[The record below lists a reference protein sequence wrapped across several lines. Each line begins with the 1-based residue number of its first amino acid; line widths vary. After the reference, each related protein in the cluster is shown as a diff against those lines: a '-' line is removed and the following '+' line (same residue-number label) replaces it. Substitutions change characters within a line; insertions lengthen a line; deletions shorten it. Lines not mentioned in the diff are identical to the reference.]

1 MGKHVYVEKPLT
13 HSFQEAELLM
23 KAEKKFGV
31 VTQMGNQGH
40 TGTSSNQFREWVKKG
55 VIKNVTEVDAWKGP
69 SCFFMQKD
77 KRINNWP
84 KKEPKPVGMDWDLWL
99 GPAEHHPFSRM
110 YHTFEWRGFHPYG
123 SGMLGDWGCHIID
136 MIHHYL
142 DLGLPTEIN
151 AFLKR
156 ELKYIPVVDF
166 MPVATNALSRFVDGG
181 TSGACG
187 NGTRCVA
194 DLLSK
199 ENNKS
204 LIILTTQSGDLKS
217 EILGDRLVSTEIGK
231 GKTEWNEI
239 PLSKKLDT
247 NNLNIKISDLD
258 NNNYTGGA
266 AVNVGNPHVIFFVDN
281 NENFEIQKIGP
292 VIEHHSLFPEK
303 CNVTLATIVNKE
315 LIKVKVWERGA
326 GLTKACGTAA
336 CATAFAAMKNGLSSN
351 KVDIEFSTGKLSI
364 FIDENNSIHMKG
376 PVSDITNIEINI

>member
-1 MGKHVYVEKPLT
+1 MDI
-13 HSFQEAELLM
+13 
-23 KAEKKFGV
+23 KAFKMDGL
-31 VTQMGNQGH
+31 GND
-40 TGTSSNQFREWVKKG
+40 FV
-55 VIKNVTEVDAWKGP
+55 
-69 SCFFMQKD
+69 
-77 KRINNWP
+77 
-84 KKEPKPVGMDWDLWL
+84 
-99 GPAEHHPFSRM
+99 
-110 YHTFEWRGFHPYG
+110 
-123 SGMLGDWGCHIID
+123 IID
-136 MIHHYL
+136 NRHKTT
-142 DLGLPTEIN
+142 DLTKQQIIKICDRRFIGCDQLILIN
-151 AFLKR
+151 KNNTSDASLEF
-156 ELKYIPVVDF
+156 Y
-166 MPVATNALSRFVDGG
+166 NSDGG

-258 NNNYTGGA
+258 NNNHTGGA

-292 VIEHHSLFPEK
+292 EIEYHPLFPER
-303 CNVTLATIVNKE
+303 CNVTLATVVNKE

-376 PVSDITNIEINI
+376 PVSDIKEINIKI